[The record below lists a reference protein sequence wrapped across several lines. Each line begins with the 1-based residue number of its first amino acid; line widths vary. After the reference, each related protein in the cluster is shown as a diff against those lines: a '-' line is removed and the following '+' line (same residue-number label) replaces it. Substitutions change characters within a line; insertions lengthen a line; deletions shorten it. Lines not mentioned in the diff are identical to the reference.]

1 MADDQNQ
8 LPLGSN
14 GGNNPEENAKT
25 PDTAPAGSGGDGG
38 NTPTGPGAAFMIPI
52 NIEEEMRRSYLDYS
66 MSVIIGRALPDVR
79 DGLKPVHRRIL
90 YAMQEMGLQANK
102 KYTKCAKVVGHA
114 MGNYHPHGDSAIYD
128 AMVRLAQPF
137 SMRYPLVDGQGNFG
151 SVDGD
156 PPAAMRYTEARMMKI
171 TGEMLADIDMDTV
184 DFTPNYD
191 ESTLEPTVLPARFP
205 NLIVN
210 GSSGIAVGMATNIPP
225 HNLTEIINA
234 TISLVNA
241 TGLSR
246 DEELDLVMQTV
257 QGPDFPTGGFIFG
270 KRNIRESYRT
280 GRGRYLMRAK
290 CSTEDLKGGREA
302 IIVSEI
308 PYQVNKN
315 NLIKRIAE
323 LVTDK
328 IIDDISDVRDESDR
342 DGMRIVIE
350 LKRGAQPEIVLNQL
364 YKNTSMQESFS
375 MIFLAVHN
383 GQPRELPLPDAIRAF
398 IDHRIDVVRRRTAFL
413 LGKAREREHTLLG
426 LQIALDHLDQVI
438 RIIRNSSNRADAR
451 ENLFGYFS
459 GRSINLRGTEL
470 QGVTLDPNK
479 YGIDKTLL
487 GSAIA
492 PAGAAGTLILSY
504 RQIDAILELQLYRLT
519 QLSIDEL
526 LNELAKVRENIAY
539 YESILASEKLL
550 RGVIVSELEEV
561 RDKYGDVR
569 RTQIVDETAEL
580 QLEDLIADEQ
590 VAVTV
595 SHSGYLKR
603 TPISTYRQQ
612 RRGGTGRLGMKTRE
626 EDFVASLIVDST
638 HAYLLF
644 FTNTG
649 RVFWMKIYEIP
660 DVGAAGKGKHMAS
673 MLALQ
678 PGEKIVNY
686 LAVRNL
692 KEEGKYVFFATRDG
706 IVKKTPLTD
715 FSNVMARGIIAIN
728 IDKDDELIGVRITSG
743 DDVVFLATRE
753 GMAIRFE
760 EKYDPEKSG
769 GLRPMGRNAGGN
781 KGITLKKGDYVIGV
795 AVTPSEDSRNRKR
808 LELAA
813 KLDAANGI
821 THTPALLQEIKDG
834 TALKPSATDALKGTG
849 FSPSVEEALKKGA
862 SAPEGAKPNK
872 PSLLIQVLQAIA
884 DLQKAKSNVP
894 LELEGDP
901 NENVV
906 EAAAPEEHAA
916 RLEALDKEIG
926 ITPCLILTVS
936 ENGFGK
942 RTDVDAYR
950 LQSRGGKGVINMR
963 TTPKIGKVSS
973 IQLVDETTELMVIS
987 QFGKIIRIDTKS
999 IRAAGRATMGVK
1011 LLDLDDA
1018 DKVAAAVTIPNEE
1031 KNEEEK
1037 PLVQ

>member
-14 GGNNPEENAKT
+14 EDPNGSNPEENTHPPA
-25 PDTAPAGSGGDGG
+25 TAGGGDGG
-38 NTPTGPGAAFMIPI
+38 ATPPGSSGPGALFMLPI

-156 PPAAMRYTEARMMKI
+156 PPAAMRYTEARLQKI
-171 TGEMLADIDMDTV
+171 AGEMLADIDMDTV

-191 ESTLEPTVLPARFP
+191 ESTLEPTVLPAKFP

-225 HNLTEIINA
+225 HNLTEIVSAAIA
-234 TISLVNA
+234 LVNA

-246 DEELDLVMQTV
+246 DEELSLVLEHV

-280 GRGRYLMRAK
+280 GRGRFLMRAK
-290 CSTEDLKGGREA
+290 CATEDLKGGREA
-302 IIVSEI
+302 IIVNEI

-323 LVTDK
+323 LVTEK
-328 IIDDISDVRDESDR
+328 VIEDISDVRDESDR

-364 YKNTSMQESFS
+364 FKNTSMQESFS

-398 IDHRIDVVRRRTAFL
+398 IEHRIDVVRRRTAFL
-413 LGKAREREHTLLG
+413 LGKAREREHLLLG
-426 LQIALDHLDQVI
+426 YQIALDYLDQVI
-438 RIIRNSSNRADAR
+438 RIIRNSNNRADAR
-451 ENLFGYFS
+451 ENLFAFFS
-459 GRSINLRGTEL
+459 GRRINLRGTEL
-470 QGVTLDPNK
+470 AGVTLDAGK
-479 YGIDKTLL
+479 YGVDTTLL
-487 GSAIA
+487 PVALA
-492 PAGAAGTLILSY
+492 PGEVGTLILSY

-519 QLSIDEL
+519 QLSIDEI
-526 LNELAKVRENIAY
+526 LNELGKVRDNIAE
-539 YESILASEKLL
+539 YESILASEKKL
-550 RGVIVSELEEV
+550 RRVIVKELEEI

-638 HAYLLF
+638 HSYLLF

-660 DVGAAGKGKHMAS
+660 DVASAGKGKHMAS

-678 PGEKIVNY
+678 PGEKIVSY
-686 LAVRNL
+686 LAVRDL
-692 KEEGKYVFFATRDG
+692 KEEGKFVFFATREG
-706 IVKKTPLTD
+706 VVKKTPLVD

-728 IDKDDELIGVRITSG
+728 IDKDDELIAVRVTSG

-760 EKYDPEKSG
+760 EKYDSEKSG

-781 KGITLKKGDYVIGV
+781 KGITLRKSDYVIGA
-795 AVTPSEDSRNRKR
+795 AVTPSEASRNRKR

-813 KLDAANGI
+813 KLDAGNGI
-821 THTPALLQEIKDG
+821 THPAELL
-834 TALKPSATDALKGTG
+834 DALKGTG
-849 FSPSVEEALKKGA
+849 FSPSAEILQKIGAL
-862 SAPEGAKPNK
+862 APEGKGGK
-872 PSLLIQVLQAIA
+872 PSLLAQIAQAID
-884 DLQKAKSNVP
+884 DLARAKSSVP

-901 NENVV
+901 NEVVV
-906 EAAAPEEHAA
+906 EAATPLNHSD
-916 RLEALDKEIG
+916 RLDALDKQLG

-963 TTPKIGKVSS
+963 TTPKIGKVST

-987 QFGKIIRIDTKS
+987 QFGKIIRIDTKT

-1018 DKVAAAVTIPNEE
+1018 DKVAAAVTIPPEE
-1031 KNEEEK
+1031 VKEEGETK
-1037 PLVQ
+1037 PLIQ